1 MISSE
6 NFILKRINRIKTK
19 QISAI
24 YTGQL
29 NTMKSTVVII
39 MSLDVFKISADH
51 FTHSKHPTE
60 QKRIET
66 IKRRQ

>member
-51 FTHSKHPTE
+51 FTHSKNPTE